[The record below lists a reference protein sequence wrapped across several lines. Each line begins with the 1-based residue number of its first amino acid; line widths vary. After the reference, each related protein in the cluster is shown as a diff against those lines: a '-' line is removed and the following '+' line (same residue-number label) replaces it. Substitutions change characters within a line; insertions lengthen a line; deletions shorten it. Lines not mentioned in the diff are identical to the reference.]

1 MRSSPPRTIGREG
14 VLSRGGQPRPHGE
27 LDSVLEMSANVAML
41 LPAPRVRR
49 LTQLTIGLVLFGV
62 SLAMLVAADL
72 GLDPWDVF
80 HQGIAETLD
89 IRLGVVVV
97 ATSFVVLALWI
108 PIRER
113 PGIGTLMNAVLV
125 GTVFELTIGLIGDP
139 SSLPGRWALL
149 GGAILLNAVA
159 TGLYVGAGLGPGPR
173 DGLMTGIA
181 KRGHSIRA
189 VRTGIEA
196 TVLALGWL
204 LGGTVGL
211 GTVIF
216 AVAIG
221 PLVHVFLPMC
231 TIGRPE
237 QDSLKTRM
245 TRQPK
250 AT

>member
-1 MRSSPPRTIGREG
+1 
-14 VLSRGGQPRPHGE
+14 
-27 LDSVLEMSANVAML
+27 MSAKVGML
-41 LPAPRVRR
+41 LPAPRVHR
-49 LTQLTIGLVLFGV
+49 LTQLTLGLVLFGV

-80 HQGIAETLD
+80 HQGIAETLEL
-89 IRLGVVVV
+89 RLGLVVV

-108 PIRER
+108 PLRER

-125 GTVFELTIGLIGDP
+125 GLVFELTIGVIGDP

-149 GGAILLNAVA
+149 GVAILLNAVA
-159 TGLYVGAGLGPGPR
+159 TGMYVGAGLGPGPR
-173 DGLMTGIA
+173 DGLMTGLA
-181 KRGHSIRA
+181 DRGHSIRA

-196 TVLALGWL
+196 TVLGLGWL

-216 AVAIG
+216 AAAIG
-221 PLVHVFLPMC
+221 PLVHVFLPMF
-231 TIGRPE
+231 TIRQPE
-237 QDSLKTRM
+237 VDPSETRM